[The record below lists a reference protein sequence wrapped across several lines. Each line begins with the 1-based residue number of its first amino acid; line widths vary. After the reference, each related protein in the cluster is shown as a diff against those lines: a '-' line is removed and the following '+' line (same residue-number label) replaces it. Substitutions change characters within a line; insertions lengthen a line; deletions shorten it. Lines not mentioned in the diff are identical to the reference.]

1 MSEKKCSF
9 YTKDQ
14 SEKKVTNV
22 DGYISVIFSHILI
35 NFVRLE
41 KQISVAFQRG
51 TLYLCT
57 FPMEET
63 MAIPKNMV
71 DFEMS

>member
-1 MSEKKCSF
+1 MPNECSKKLYFFGETCTG
-9 YTKDQ
+9 YVLCKDQ

-22 DGYISVIFSHILI
+22 DAYISVIFSHILI

-57 FPMEET
+57 FPME
-63 MAIPKNMV
+63 
-71 DFEMS
+71 

>member
-1 MSEKKCSF
+1 MKHLFLVVSS
-9 YTKDQ
+9 TISKDQ
-14 SEKKVTNV
+14 SEKKVTN
-22 DGYISVIFSHILI
+22 ILI

-63 MAIPKNMV
+63 MAISKNIGR
-71 DFEMS
+71 F